1 MVWTDSE
8 VMYKLDV
15 FKLKHVP
22 PDLKKLNYIVDKE
35 VVKEDMYDDL
45 VKKVNVIDTSGLVK
59 QLNVMLRLTIL
70 NT

>member
-15 FKLKHVP
+15 FKLKHVQ
-22 PDLKKLNYIVDKE
+22 LKKLNDIVDKE

-59 QLNVMLRLTIL
+59 QLNVMLRSTIL

>member
-8 VMYKLDV
+8 VMYQLDV
-15 FKLKHVP
+15 FKLKNVP

-35 VVKEDMYDDL
+35 VVKGDMYDDL

>member
-1 MVWTDSE
+1 
-8 VMYKLDV
+8 MYQLDV
-15 FKLKHVP
+15 FKLKNVP

-35 VVKEDMYDDL
+35 VVKGDMYDDL

-59 QLNVMLRLTIL
+59 QLNVMLRSTIL

>member
-1 MVWTDSE
+1 
-8 VMYKLDV
+8 MYKLDI
-15 FKLKHVP
+15 FKLKHVQ
-22 PDLKKLNYIVDKE
+22 LKKLNYVVDKE

-59 QLNVMLRLTIL
+59 QLNVMLRSTIL

>member
-15 FKLKHVP
+15 FNLKHVQ
-22 PDLKKLNYIVDKE
+22 LKKLNYIVDKE
-35 VVKEDMYDDL
+35 VVKEYMYDDL
-45 VKKVNVIDTSGLVK
+45 VKKVNVIDTSELVK
-59 QLNVMLRLTIL
+59 QLNVMLRSAIL

>member
-1 MVWTDSE
+1 
-8 VMYKLDV
+8 MYKLDV

-22 PDLKKLNYIVDKE
+22 PALKKLNYIVDKE

-59 QLNVMLRLTIL
+59 QLNVMLRSTIL

>member
-15 FKLKHVP
+15 FKLKHVQ
-22 PDLKKLNYIVDKE
+22 LKKLNYVVDKE

-59 QLNVMLRLTIL
+59 QLNVMLRSTIL

>member
-15 FKLKHVP
+15 FKLKHVQ
-22 PDLKKLNYIVDKE
+22 LKKLNYIVDKE

-59 QLNVMLRLTIL
+59 QLNVMLRSTIL

>member
-1 MVWTDSE
+1 
-8 VMYKLDV
+8 MYKLDV
-15 FKLKHVP
+15 FKLKHVQ
-22 PDLKKLNYIVDKE
+22 LKKLNDIVDKE

-59 QLNVMLRLTIL
+59 QLNVMLRSTIL

>member
-15 FKLKHVP
+15 FKLKHVQ
-22 PDLKKLNYIVDKE
+22 LKKLNYIVDKE
-35 VVKEDMYDDL
+35 VAKEYMYDDL

-59 QLNVMLRLTIL
+59 QLNVMLRSTIL

>member
-15 FKLKHVP
+15 FKLKHVQ
-22 PDLKKLNYIVDKE
+22 LKKLNYIVDKE
-35 VVKEDMYDDL
+35 VVKEYMYDDL

-59 QLNVMLRLTIL
+59 QLNVMLRSTIL

>member
-8 VMYKLDV
+8 VMYQLDV
-15 FKLKHVP
+15 FKLKNVP

-35 VVKEDMYDDL
+35 VVKGDMYDDL

-59 QLNVMLRLTIL
+59 QLNVMLRSTIL